1 MIMNLTQGLRTS
13 VLCVAAGL
21 VVAALAP
28 LKAFSVTVQ
37 DIGMGQN
44 EVVEMTSST
53 LGTAWVYAG
62 INKLLVNGTT
72 HNGFCIDPFHWSVGN
87 PQSYTVEPLGVGPK
101 PPGGAMG
108 AGVATKIEQL
118 WDEYYSPTMTAP
130 NAAGL
135 QIAIWELIGTTN
147 FKLDSSPDY
156 GAGSMLDWVNNH
168 PNAPT
173 ADLIALT
180 GPGQD
185 YVIQNV
191 PDGGETL
198 LLLGFSA
205 FTIFFIQRSRVF
217 QLKPAPVRSR

>member
-1 MIMNLTQGLRTS
+1 M
-13 VLCVAAGL
+13 
-21 VVAALAP
+21 AALAP
-28 LKAFSVTVQ
+28 FSAISVTVQ
-37 DIGMGQN
+37 DTGMGQN

-62 INKLLVNGTT
+62 INKLLVNG
-72 HNGFCIDPFHWSVGN
+72 NSYDGFCIDPFHWSVGG
-87 PQSYTVEPLGVGPK
+87 PQSYTTEPLSAGPK

-108 AGVATKIEQL
+108 AAVATKIEQL
-118 WDEYYSPTMTAP
+118 WDEFYSPTMSNQ

-147 FKLDSSPDY
+147 FKLDSSNDY
-156 GAGSMLDWVNNH
+156 GAGSMLSWVDNN

-173 ADLIALT
+173 ADLTALT

-185 YVIQNV
+185 YVIDAV
-191 PDGGETL
+191 PDSGTTI

-205 FTIFFIQRSRVF
+205 FVIFLVKRSYGL
-217 QLKPAPVRSR
+217 QPKACPVRCSR